1 MIAFASNEWASSPA
15 DPVAEAYAAAG
26 GAARIGRS
34 ITGGP
39 DGEVRWTAV
48 VADGAVSYEVGTI
61 DGADVTFTDTAKVAL
76 GQLRG
81 EIDPNA
87 SFMRGRTKVTGPTSV
102 LLDVLAAA
110 RGEAYDAARRDA
122 LARLDG

>member
-1 MIAFASNEWASSPA
+1 MIAFASADWAAAPV

-26 GAARIGRS
+26 GRARIGRAL
-34 ITGGP
+34 TGGP

-48 VADGAVSYEVGTI
+48 VDGGSVAYETGTI
-61 DGADVTFTDTAKVAL
+61 DGADVTFTDTAKAAL
-76 GQLRG
+76 AQLEG
-81 EIDPNA
+81 ELDPNA

-110 RGEAYDAARRDA
+110 RGEAYDAARQRA
-122 LARLDG
+122 LAQLG